1 MMIMMFAGNLDNN
14 KVVDKLLILLV
25 LNFHSYRLNGL
36 RVISV

>member
-1 MMIMMFAGNLDNN
+1 MMFDGNLDNN

-36 RVISV
+36 RVIAV